1 MCVSAGRSVC
11 ACGREFVLVY
21 VRACGYVRVFVC
33 MRTRANAMG
42 QYALEQRVRE
52 STSCPRMSA
61 HKHAREHH
69 QYTEPRRVCVY
80 SCRHAENIR
89 QLPTTLLAYRRLL
102 CRRPAQPLLSP
113 PRPPALSTTPTSDLL
128 PCAENTSTKG
138 PPCQACAIIFPLR
151 QSASTAQHCL
161 RSRETAQPE
170 HFVSRWRRPRCSHLP
185 CAAAASAQGQLRD
198 SSALP

>member
-1 MCVSAGRSVC
+1 MPTHECTQTRARASSVHGAPSCLCVFLS
-11 ACGREFVLVY
+11 ACGEHPT
-21 VRACGYVRVFVC
+21 APDDAPRVQALAVPPP
-33 MRTRANAMG
+33 RTTPAVA
-42 QYALEQRVRE
+42 
-52 STSCPRMSA
+52 
-61 HKHAREHH
+61 
-69 QYTEPRRVCVY
+69 
-80 SCRHAENIR
+80 
-89 QLPTTLLAYRRLL
+89 TTTA
-102 CRRPAQPLLSP
+102 

-151 QSASTAQHCL
+151 QSASTVQHCL